1 MPTTDEIARRVDE
14 ADTARS
20 AKRAAAARQIGDLA
34 HQRAI
39 IAEQL
44 ADIERQLGEVIAAA
58 RKVIDVDELAHFTD
72 VPAGDLTRWLTAR
85 KTTRAK
91 RRTRSGAPGGER
103 RDASPSRTTAAQSSS
118 RTGPAAP
125 RAGTV
130 DSAQVEQ
137 SAR

>member
-1 MPTTDEIARRVDE
+1 VDE

-44 ADIERQLGEVIAAA
+44 DDIERQLGEVLVAAQ
-58 RKVIDVDELAHFTD
+58 KVIDVDELAHFTD

-85 KTTRAK
+85 KTTRTK
-91 RRTRSGAPGGER
+91 RRKPTRTTSGIPGTVN
-103 RDASPSRTTAAQSSS
+103 RDASPAGSTAAHHPSPVARSSAS
-118 RTGPAAP
+118 RPGTIAP
-125 RAGTV
+125 
-130 DSAQVEQ
+130 AQVDQ
-137 SAR
+137 SAS